1 MVKSSVEQQADLY
14 KARKFNLETEWKNTF
29 SKYRELDRDELFEI
43 GKNQILDQIIKL
55 SHLNADF
62 WESLLF
68 KKFNDSFKEFIF
80 EQIYLPAAQKNN
92 PDEFNIQVD
101 IALKNWIDYV
111 LPAHTVETGWQVLA
125 EQFMEVLIDNDNE
138 ACKKDHNCETDYNLF
153 KKLKMAVANEV
164 ISQHR
169 WDPKANDVLVSVCIV
184 CLILSLIYLCFSEID
199 SN

>member
-29 SKYRELDRDELFEI
+29 SKYRELVRDELFEI

-62 WESLLF
+62 WENLLF

-80 EQIYLPAAQKNN
+80 EQIYLPAAEKNN

-101 IALKNWIDYV
+101 ISLKKWIDHV
-111 LPAHTVETGWQVLA
+111 LPAQTVETGWQVLA
-125 EQFMEVLIDNDNE
+125 EQFMEVLIDKDKE
-138 ACKKDHNCETDYNLF
+138 ACKKEHHNIGETDYNVF
-153 KKLKMAVANEV
+153 KNLKMAVAGEV
-164 ISQHR
+164 INQHR
-169 WDPKANDVLVSVCIV
+169 WDPKANDVLVSV
-184 CLILSLIYLCFSEID
+184 YFSFVFVFVIIIFVFC
-199 SN
+199 